1 MKKSRHSTGPH
12 AATPAALA
20 PLDARGDIA
29 VFRLPSGFNLRE
41 SSEKVRDAIA
51 LAVAGRRPWL
61 LVDVR
66 ANAGESP
73 SAGARHELMREWA
86 GASEGRV
93 RIAVLMQARHI
104 DPERLGV
111 VAAKNFGVQA
121 DVFTDESAAAE
132 WLREGG
138 DAHET
143 R

>member
-1 MKKSRHSTGPH
+1 MPRQ
-12 AATPAALA
+12 PAALA

-66 ANAGESP
+66 AYAGESP

-104 DPERLGV
+104 DPERLAWWPRRISGCRPTSSRTNRRPV
-111 VAAKNFGVQA
+111 VARRRGRARDPLTRGLHPGA
-121 DVFTDESAAAE
+121 DS
-132 WLREGG
+132 
-138 DAHET
+138 
-143 R
+143 

>member
-1 MKKSRHSTGPH
+1 MKKSRLTGSH

-29 VFRLPSGFNLRE
+29 VFRLPSGVNLRE
-41 SSEKVRDAIA
+41 SVEKVRDAIA
-51 LAVAGRRPWL
+51 LAVAGRRPLL

-66 ANAGESP
+66 AYAGDSP
-73 SAGARHELMREWA
+73 SAGTRHEAMREWA
-86 GASEGRV
+86 GAADGRV

-111 VAAKNFGVQA
+111 IAARNFGLHV
-121 DVFTDESAAAE
+121 DVFTDESAAAQ